1 MKMKKAGLLTK
12 LVVLALLIA
21 TATTI
26 LNLRAQL
33 TEAAVQQQELT
44 EQVDRQKQENDA
56 LTAAIEDSDDPQRV
70 EAIAR
75 EKLGLV
81 VPGEIIFYDA
91 AH

>member
-1 MKMKKAGLLTK
+1 MKTKRAGLLTK

-21 TATTI
+21 TSIAL

-33 TEAAVQQQELT
+33 VESRQQEQQLT
-44 EQVDRQKQENDA
+44 QLVDAKSQENQA
-56 LTAAIEDSDDPQRV
+56 LAAAISGKDDPDRV
-70 EAIAR
+70 KAIAR

>member
-21 TATTI
+21 TATTM

-44 EQVDRQKQENDA
+44 DRVDRQKQENDA

>member
-44 EQVDRQKQENDA
+44 EQVDRQQQENDA